1 LLKENLFLINR
12 RTFKDSFYRNIK
24 KNSLNIGIQLHINIR
39 NVTIIVK
46 ILFFFYFKDKKINEP
61 GKKRELIPVALIN
74 RKKME
79 MSPVI

>member
-1 LLKENLFLINR
+1 
-12 RTFKDSFYRNIK
+12 
-24 KNSLNIGIQLHINIR
+24 
-39 NVTIIVK
+39 VTIIVK